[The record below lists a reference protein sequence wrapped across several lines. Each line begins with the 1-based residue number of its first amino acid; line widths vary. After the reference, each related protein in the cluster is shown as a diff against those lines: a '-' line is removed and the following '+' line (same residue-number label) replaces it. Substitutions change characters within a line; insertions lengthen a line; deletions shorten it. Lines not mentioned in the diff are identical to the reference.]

1 MGIRVIGAGLGRTGT
16 NSLKVAL
23 GHLLGGR
30 VYHMFELIERPSD
43 TAVWGSALGD
53 TTVDWEQFLSE
64 FAATV
69 DWPACAFWRELAAA
83 NPDALVL
90 LSTRDSAEEWWESAD
105 RTIWSVLREPLGD
118 NDPDR
123 VKRRAMIIKLLETRF
138 DPRWGHRETAMAAYE
153 RHNSAVRRDVS
164 SARLIDWR
172 PADGWGPICAALGVD
187 VPQKPFPHANAATA
201 FRAKEGLA
209 EDAGRLNP

>member
-1 MGIRVIGAGLGRTGT
+1 
-16 NSLKVAL
+16 
-23 GHLLGGR
+23 
-30 VYHMFELIERPSD
+30 
-43 TAVWGSALGD
+43 SALGD
-53 TTVDWEQFLSE
+53 ATVEWEWFLSE

-105 RTIWSVLREPLGD
+105 RTIWSVLREPVAAD
-118 NDPDR
+118 EPDR
-123 VKRRAMIIKLLETRF
+123 VKRRAMIIQMLEARF
-138 DPRWGHRETAMAAYE
+138 DPRWDDREAAMAAYE
-153 RHNSAVRRDVS
+153 RHNAVVRHDVS

-187 VPQKPFPHANAATA
+187 V
-201 FRAKEGLA
+201 
-209 EDAGRLNP
+209 